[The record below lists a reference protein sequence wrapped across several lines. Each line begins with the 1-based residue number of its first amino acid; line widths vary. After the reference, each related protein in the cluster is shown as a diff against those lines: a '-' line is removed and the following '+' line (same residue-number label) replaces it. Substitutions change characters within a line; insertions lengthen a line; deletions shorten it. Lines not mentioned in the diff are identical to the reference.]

1 MCTDLYY
8 CDYDGDFLYN
18 NEDFYTVYNEHE
30 VLQAEKIMD
39 SLGKLSLGF
48 LGSLVVIQFGLL
60 LVNIVKL
67 FKCKRKLKPKLYKPT
82 DKKLKII
89 RGVPGIGK
97 RSYVYYLENGLNRE
111 FTVCDIND
119 YFTKKDNY
127 KFIGKEIAKAEA
139 DTMNCFINAMKNKDA
154 RIYIIGT
161 FEKTWMYKN
170 FVDLAKING
179 YSVNIT
185 ELECKNIDEL
195 KHFNKRS
202 KHDIPYSKSLKSFTD
217 WETDTVAYKRC
228 PYLEDNIK
236 LYDIRLPCLIVETD
250 SEGDSG
256 ESLSLPNIYISL
268 PNINKLCEDS
278 SQREVKY
285 VDTDSDS
292 TSDDESDSSGSE
304 DNDSSSD
311 YDDMPSLVDENGNEV
326 TTGGKNYV
334 FHKYNSDEQ
343 CDPTIQGYND
353 ITL

>member
-8 CDYDGDFLYN
+8 CDHDEDFLYN
-18 NEDFYTVYNEHE
+18 REDFYTVYNEHE

-60 LVNIVKL
+60 LFNIVKL
-67 FKCKRKLKPKLYKPT
+67 FKCKRKLKLFKPT

-89 RGVPGIGK
+89 RGVPGVGK
-97 RSYVYYLENGLNRE
+97 RSYVYYLEDGLNRE
-111 FTVCDIND
+111 YTVCDVND
-119 YFTKKDNY
+119 YFTKKNNY
-127 KFIGKEIAKAEA
+127 NFIGKELNKAEA

-154 RIYIIGT
+154 RIYVIGT

-170 FVDLAKING
+170 FVDLAEINE
-179 YSVNIT
+179 YSVDIT

-228 PYLEDNIK
+228 PYLDDNTK
-236 LYDIRLPCLIVETD
+236 LMNDRLPCLIKETE
-250 SEGDSG
+250 SEEDYEEASC
-256 ESLSLPNIYISL
+256 L
-268 PNINKLCEDS
+268 PNINKLTDDS
-278 SQREVKY
+278 SKREVKY
-285 VDTDSDS
+285 VDTDSATS
-292 TSDDESDSSGSE
+292 SDDESDSSGSE

-311 YDDMPSLVDENGNEV
+311 YDDMPSLIDEYGNEV
-326 TTGGKNYV
+326 TNSGKNYI
-334 FHKYNSDEQ
+334 FNKYITSELCN
-343 CDPTIQGYND
+343 PTPKDFNE

>member
-8 CDYDGDFLYN
+8 CDYDEDFLYN
-18 NEDFYTVYNEHE
+18 KEDFYTVYNEHE

-60 LVNIVKL
+60 LFNIVKL
-67 FKCKRKLKPKLYKPT
+67 FKCKRKLEHKLYKPT

-97 RSYVYYLENGLNRE
+97 RSYVYYLEHGLNRE

-119 YFTKKDNY
+119 YFTKKKQYN
-127 KFIGKEIAKAEA
+127 FIGKELAKAEA
-139 DTMNCFINAMKNKDA
+139 DTMNCFINAIKNKDA
-154 RIYIIGT
+154 RIYVIGT

-170 FVDLAKING
+170 FVDLAEING
-179 YSVNIT
+179 YSINIT
-185 ELECKNIDEL
+185 ELECKNVDEL

-228 PYLEDNIK
+228 PYLEDNVK
-236 LYDIRLPCLIVETD
+236 LLDSRLPCLIKESD
-250 SEGDSG
+250 SEGDSE
-256 ESLSLPNIYISL
+256 ESPSL
-268 PNINKLCEDS
+268 PNINKLRDDS

-285 VDTDSDS
+285 VDTDSDTS
-292 TSDDESDSSGSE
+292 SDDESDSSGSE

-311 YDDMPSLVDENGNEV
+311 YDDMPSLIDENGVEFI
-326 TTGGKNYV
+326 TGGENYI
-334 FHKYNSDEQ
+334 FNKYIASGQ
-343 CDPTIQGYND
+343 CNPTPKEFNE

>member
-1 MCTDLYY
+1 MCTDPYY
-8 CDYDGDFLYN
+8 CDHDEYFLYDK
-18 NEDFYTVYNEHE
+18 EDFYTDYNEHE
-30 VLQAEKIMD
+30 VLQVDKIMD

-60 LVNIVKL
+60 LFNIVKL
-67 FKCKRKLKPKLYKPT
+67 FKCNRKLKTTLHKPT

-97 RSYVYYLENGLNRE
+97 RNYVYYLEDGLNRE
-111 FTVCDIND
+111 FTVCDVND

-127 KFIGKEIAKAEA
+127 NFIGKELSKAEA

-154 RIYIIGT
+154 RIYVIGT

-179 YSVNIT
+179 YSVDIT

-202 KHDIPYSKSLKSFTD
+202 KHDIPYNKSLKSFTD

-228 PYLEDNIK
+228 PYLEDNVK
-236 LYDIRLPCLIVETD
+236 LLDRRLPCLIKETD
-250 SEGDSG
+250 SEGDS
-256 ESLSLPNIYISL
+256 EEYPSLPNIKNL
-268 PNINKLCEDS
+268 REDS

-285 VDTDSDS
+285 VDTDSDTS
-292 TSDDESDSSGSE
+292 SDDESDSSGSE

-311 YDDMPSLVDENGNEV
+311 YDDMPPLIDENGNEL

-334 FHKYNSDEQ
+334 FHKYTSDEQ
-343 CDPTIQGYND
+343 CDPTIKGYND

>member
-8 CDYDGDFLYN
+8 CDHDEEFLYKE
-18 NEDFYTVYNEHE
+18 EDFYTIYNEHE
-30 VLQAEKIMD
+30 VLQVDKIMD

-60 LVNIVKL
+60 LFNIVKL

-97 RSYVYYLENGLNRE
+97 RSYVYYLEHGLNRE

-127 KFIGKEIAKAEA
+127 NFIGKELAKAEA

-154 RIYIIGT
+154 RIYLIGT

-170 FVDLAKING
+170 YLDLAEING
-179 YSVNIT
+179 YSVDIT
-185 ELECKNIDEL
+185 ELECKNIAEL

-202 KHDIPYSKSLKSFTD
+202 KHNIPYSKSLKSYTD
-217 WETDTVAYKRC
+217 WENDSVAYKRC
-228 PYLEDNIK
+228 PYLQDNTK
-236 LYDIRLPCLIVETD
+236 LINDRLPCLIKETE
-250 SEGDSG
+250 SEEDCQ
-256 ESLSLPNIYISL
+256 ESPDL
-268 PNINKLCEDS
+268 PNINKLVDDS
-278 SQREVKY
+278 SKREVKY
-285 VDTDSDS
+285 VDTDSD
-292 TSDDESDSSGSE
+292 TSSDEESDYSGSE

-311 YDDMPSLVDENGNEV
+311 YDDMPSLIDENGNEV
-326 TTGGKNYV
+326 TSGGKNYILNDYSPKEI
-334 FHKYNSDEQ
+334 FGKTSREF
-343 CDPTIQGYND
+343 ND